1 MFQRLTKWFQ
11 AEEFPDT
18 RAPWRIF
25 WVAFAVR
32 VLYMTIAHTYRI
44 RPYEDHFQFGWEAG
58 RIARAL
64 ATGYG
69 YADPFSDAVIR
80 HTGPT
85 AWLPPLYPLLLAG
98 VFKIFGVYTAT
109 SAWVAFAINSA
120 LSGATAM
127 LVWELAARSFSRR
140 CALWS
145 AWIYA
150 LHPAAM
156 QYAVRWA
163 WEMTLT
169 TFLFTML
176 LVLALRMRNI
186 GDPTPP
192 RARNQLANWCLFGL
206 LWGLIALSNSSLL
219 LFLPFSALWIL
230 WGTWRRQHIVRD
242 VVLAS
247 LICLACVAP
256 WTIRNYTVFHKLI
269 PMRGNLGV
277 EMYLG
282 NGPGSNG
289 WLMAYDHPG
298 LAPEQIRQYATLG
311 EVQYSAIRGALAEAN
326 IRRDRAHYWAITGK
340 RIYFFWASVPHPDD
354 HNWSIE
360 AGRVLNFGSI
370 SLSGLM
376 GLALALYHR
385 KPGAVLYAWAFL
397 LLPIPYYLVTVH
409 ARFRHPLEP
418 LICCLGVYL
427 FQSAERHKTRSQ
439 PVVVSNPG
447 LQQGKQASG
456 APGDCT
462 IRW

>member
-1 MFQRLTKWFQ
+1 MFQRLAKWFK
-11 AEEFPDT
+11 AEEYTGT

-25 WVAFAVR
+25 WTAFAVR
-32 VLYMTIAHTYRI
+32 VLYMTIAHTFRI

-69 YADPFSDAVIR
+69 YADPFSDTVFR

-98 VFKIFGVYTAT
+98 VFKLFGVYTAL
-109 SAWVAFAINSA
+109 SAWIALTINSA
-120 LSGATAM
+120 LSAATAI

-156 QYAVRWA
+156 QYAVRWV

-169 TFLFTML
+169 TFLFTWL
-176 LVLALRMRNI
+176 LVLCLRMRNI
-186 GDPTPP
+186 NGTTESSLTTNNRQPTT
-192 RARNQLANWCLFGL
+192 RNWALFGL
-206 LWGLIALSNSSLL
+206 LWGAIALSNSSLL
-219 LFLPFSALWIL
+219 LFLPLSALWIL
-230 WGTWRRQHIVRD
+230 WGTHRRPHIFRNVA
-242 VVLAS
+242 LSA
-247 LICLACVAP
+247 LLFLACVGP
-256 WTIRNYTVFHKLI
+256 WTARNYAVFHKFI

-282 NGPGSNG
+282 NGPGSSG
-289 WLMAYDHPG
+289 FLMAFDHPG
-298 LAPEQIRQYATLG
+298 LAPEQIRQYTTLG
-311 EVQYSAIRGALAEAN
+311 EVAYSAHRGALADDY
-326 IRRDRAHYWAITGK
+326 IRQHRAHYWAITGK

-354 HNWSIE
+354 HAWPIE
-360 AGRVLNFGSI
+360 AGRVLDFGFV
-370 SLSGLM
+370 SLCGLM
-376 GLALALYHR
+376 GLALALHR
-385 KPGAVLYAWAFL
+385 CRPGAVLYAWAFL

-427 FQSAERHKTRSQ
+427 FLSAEPSRHPSTES
-439 PVVVSNPG
+439 
-447 LQQGKQASG
+447 A
-456 APGDCT
+456 
-462 IRW
+462 